1 MLGGVLLT
9 TPAKA
14 ALSWTKGEGF
24 RSAVTAPS
32 GAGPAGFVRLAASQ
46 TGLDFT
52 NRLLLSRYVTN
63 QIYLNGAGVALGD
76 VDGDGW
82 CDVYLCGIDNRCEL
96 FRNLGG
102 WRFQSITDTAG
113 VACEGLGPSGAALAD
128 LDGDGDLDLVVNTV
142 GFGTHLF
149 ANDGQAHFTEL
160 TKTNV
165 LNPGKAGMS
174 MALGDIEGDGDL
186 DLYVANY
193 RRETIRDQPGLK
205 LTGNT
210 VNGRPVVVSVNG
222 RPTTEPD
229 LRGRFTLLENGR
241 ILENGEPDA
250 LFRNDGQ
257 YRFSEIPFTEGA
269 FLDERGRRLTEPD
282 YGWALSVMFRDLNG
296 DGAPD
301 LYICNDFESPDRI
314 WLNDGTGR
322 FRALPSL
329 AFRHT
334 SLFSM
339 GVDFG
344 DLDRDG
350 RDDVVVSDMLMQSHA
365 SRQLRIGDIMPVF
378 LPIGVIDDRPQ
389 YLANTVQLNRG
400 DGTYAEI
407 AWFAHA
413 EASGWTWCPV
423 LIDVDLDGYE
433 DLIFPTGHEHDMM
446 NADVINRGEVI
457 KSLRQMSKMELLNLR
472 TLFQRFDTPNV
483 AFRNRGDLTF
493 EDASETWGFTAG
505 EVSQGIAL
513 ADLDNDGDLDVV
525 VNNLNSGVGLYRND
539 SPAPRV
545 AVRLKGQAPNSH
557 GIGAKVWLYGGA
569 VPQQSQEMMSGGRYL
584 SCDDALR
591 VFAAGRATNAMRIEV
606 AWRSG
611 KRSVLEGVQANR
623 LYELDEAAAAGKVS
637 LPPPLPPPLFEEVTA
652 FQPQHHEEEFDDF
665 ARQPLLPWKLS
676 QPGPGVCWHDIDDD
690 GWDDLVIGTGRGG
703 QLALFRNNRRG
714 GFEPVQ
720 DPVLTKAAARDQTSV
735 LGMNGWLL
743 IGLSNYEDG
752 LTNGGCVRLCDLSRK
767 VAGESLVGQAFSTGP
782 LAAAD
787 IDGDGDLDLFVG
799 GRALPGRYPEPAD
812 SLLVRN
818 DQGRLVIAQRFEKLG
833 LVNGAVFSD
842 WDDDGDPDLIL
853 ACAWGPIRLFQNDAG
868 SFREI
873 TREVGL
879 AEHTGWW
886 TGVTTGDLD
895 NDGRLEIIA
904 GNWGLNSFY
913 RTNREHPRGLYYG
926 DLDGDT
932 VVDLIECSYDPELL
946 REVPDRGLK
955 TILRAL
961 PWVQERVRTFEAYGR
976 ASVEEIYG
984 ENLKKARKLEATTLA
999 STVFFRRGDR
1009 FEARELP
1016 REAQFAPAFGVCV
1029 GDYDG
1034 DGNEDVFLSQN
1045 FFAVAP
1051 DLARQDAGR
1060 GLWLQ
1065 GDGRGGLR
1073 PVPGQESG
1081 ITVYGEQRGCALG
1094 DFDRDGRV
1102 DLVVTQN
1109 GAATKLYRN
1118 VRGQPG
1124 LRVRLTG
1131 PADNRHGVGASVR
1144 LKFGERYG
1152 PRREVHAGSGYLS
1165 DDSRVLVLGTPTPAT
1180 ELEVRWPDGSRT
1192 LSRLPADAAEVVARP
1207 EEKGR

>member
-1 MLGGVLLT
+1 VLLT
-9 TPAKA
+9 IPARA
-14 ALSWTKGEGF
+14 ALSWAEGEGF
-24 RSAVTAPS
+24 RSAVTVPS
-32 GAGPAGFVRLAASQ
+32 GAGPAGFVRLAAPQ

-102 WRFQSITDTAG
+102 WKFQSVTDPAG
-113 VACEGLGPSGAALAD
+113 IACEGLGPSGAAFAD
-128 LDGDGDLDLVVNTV
+128 LDGDGDLDLIVNTV
-142 GFGTHLF
+142 GQGTHIF
-149 ANDGQAHFTEL
+149 VNDGKAHFTEL

-174 MALGDIEGDGDL
+174 MALGDIDGDGDL

-210 VNGRPVVVSVNG
+210 VNGRPVVVAVDG

-250 LFRNDGQ
+250 LFRNDGNG
-257 YRFSEIPFTEGA
+257 RFSEIPFTEGA
-269 FLDERGRRLTEPD
+269 FVDEQGQRLTEPD
-282 YGWALSVMFRDLNG
+282 YGWALSVMFRDING

-301 LYICNDFESPDRI
+301 LYICNDFDSSDRI

-322 FRALPSL
+322 FRAIPPL
-329 AFRHT
+329 ALRHT

-350 RDDVVVSDMLMQSHA
+350 RDDIVVSDMLMQSHS
-365 SRQLRIGDIMPVF
+365 SRQLRVGDVMPVV
-378 LPIGVIDDRPQ
+378 LPIGAIENRPQ
-389 YLANTVQLNRG
+389 YLANTLFLNRG

-407 AWFAHA
+407 AWIAHA

-525 VNNLNSGVGLYRND
+525 VNNLNTGVGLYRND

-545 AVRLKGQAPNSH
+545 AVRLKGQSPNTH
-557 GIGAKVWLYGGA
+557 GIGAKIWLYGGA
-569 VPQQSQEMMSGGRYL
+569 VPQQSQEMISGGRYL

-591 VFAAGRATNAMRIEV
+591 VFAAGSATNAMRIEV

-611 KRSVLEGVQANR
+611 KRSVLEGVQPNR
-623 LYELDEAAAAGKVS
+623 IYEIDEASATGKVS
-637 LPPPLPPPLFEEVTA
+637 PPPPVPPPVFEEVTA
-652 FQPQHHEEEFDDF
+652 FQHRHQEEEFDDF

-720 DPVLTKAAARDQTSV
+720 DPVLTKVAARDQTSV

-787 IDGDGDLDLFVG
+787 IDRDGDLDLFVG

-818 DQGRLVIAQRFEKLG
+818 DNGRLVIAQRFEKLG

-842 WDDDGDPDLIL
+842 WDDDGDPELIL
-853 ACAWGPIRLFQNDAG
+853 ACAWGPIRLLENDAG
-868 SFREI
+868 KFREI
-873 TREVGL
+873 TKDVGL

-895 NDGRLEIIA
+895 NDGRMEIIA
-904 GNWGLNSFY
+904 GNWGLNSSY
-913 RTNREHPRGLYYG
+913 RTSREHPRGLYYG

-932 VVDLIECSYDPELL
+932 VVDLIEYSYDPELR

-955 TILRAL
+955 TILGSL
-961 PWVQERVRTFEAYGR
+961 PWVQERVKTFEAYGR
-976 ASVEEIYG
+976 ASVAEIYG
-984 ENLKKARKLEATTLA
+984 EDLKKAKRVEVSTLA

-1016 REAQFAPAFGVCV
+1016 REAQFAPVFGVCV

-1060 GLWLQ
+1060 GLWLK
-1065 GDGRGGLR
+1065 GDGHGGLR

-1118 VRGQPG
+1118 ARGQPG

-1131 PADNRHGVGASVR
+1131 PPDNRHGVGASVR

-1152 PRREVHAGSGYLS
+1152 PRREVHAGAGYLS